1 MARKVLGDITFEE
14 IIRDAFEAGFRS
26 LKGDP
31 VRPESRSRKPD
42 AAAAENHLEADDLG
56 ELATTLS

>member
-1 MARKVLGDITFEE
+1 MASKRFGDITFEE

-26 LKGDP
+26 LEGNP
-31 VRPESRSRKPD
+31 VRPGSRSRKPEPV
-42 AAAAENHLEADDLG
+42 AAETQLEDDDLG